1 MAKPSKPVRPSR
13 AKKSPPPA
21 AAETPTDAAPV
32 DEAARYTW
40 AQLRATVK
48 PPSDEAL
55 ALYELRAPRSE
66 LVTRGAQL
74 RSERVLTDLR
84 LWLGQILDWWRRLP
98 AKRRAEVALFSE
110 DRLRVVAHHAF
121 ALYDLVERA
130 GARNKARIDHAEAVA
145 KADKA
150 FRDAQRARQVLRV
163 ALDQAAEADAGF
175 GATVETADAPASDA
189 QKLQR
194 TLGSLI
200 DLARRELEKRSD
212 VGRVLAA
219 DGAAAALTRGDAAL
233 KALKETHEAT
243 RGAAPKGPVT
253 QTELDALDG
262 VCLTYMAHLRTAFR
276 ELKEDDPSAPTLV
289 PRATRSVFGVRRRS
303 EDNATTPKET
313 EKEPVKE
320 ESRAEVKS

>member
-1 MAKPSKPVRPSR
+1 MAKSIKPVRPSR
-13 AKKSPPPA
+13 AKKTPPSTAVEA
-21 AAETPTDAAPV
+21 ATDAAPV

-55 ALYELRAPRSE
+55 TLYALRAPPSE
-66 LVTRGAQL
+66 LVARGAQL

-175 GATVETADAPASDA
+175 GARVETADAPAGDDA
-189 QKLQR
+189 EKLQR

-200 DLARRELEKRSD
+200 DLARSEMEKRSD
-212 VGRVLAA
+212 VGKLLAA

-253 QTELDALDG
+253 QAELDALDG
-262 VCLTYMAHLRTAFR
+262 VCLTYMAHLRAAFR

-289 PRATRSVFGVRRRS
+289 PRATRSVLGTRRHR
-303 EDNATTPKET
+303 DDKPPAA
-313 EKEPVKE
+313 KEPVKE
-320 ESRAEVKS
+320 PSSTE